1 MVWHGDCCTT
11 WRQQILGDAMI
22 LQVAPID
29 SAVIP
34 DLKAFI
40 VVLSHLPVEVQVE
53 ILRDATKQIVTEVLE
68 PITANE
74 RG

>member
-1 MVWHGDCCTT
+1 MA
-11 WRQQILGDAMI
+11 WRRQTLGDVMI
-22 LQVAPID
+22 LHVPDTD

-40 VVLSHLPVEVQVE
+40 VVLSHLPVEVQIEV
-53 ILRDATKQIVTEVLE
+53 LRDATKQIVSEVLE
-68 PITANE
+68 PLTANE

>member
-1 MVWHGDCCTT
+1 MTLN
-11 WRQQILGDAMI
+11 IP
-22 LQVAPID
+22 PID
-29 SAVIP
+29 SAVVP

-40 VVLSHLPVEVQVE
+40 AVLSHLPVEVQID
-53 ILRDATKQIVTEVLE
+53 ILRDATKQIVNEVLE